1 MNPLG
6 FVREL
11 VEATGRQMARK
22 GINSAQELA
31 EQIMPVAIQTGDP
44 VLVDTITGGLR
55 NLGAK
60 VPSLPG
66 PGLLGIPNT
75 PPARQL
81 RQAPVPAFG
90 PGAARQAPTTG
101 GAPGVRGVSP
111 LAQNRPP
118 APLPEAPTPPVRYP
132 EPARGETARQITM
145 LKPGEGEV
153 GSMGTRLTYR
163 PGVEGVSG
171 RLGSTTY
178 GQGTEIGAPSAYPRM
193 YVGPSA
199 QDQMRL
205 SSQLNRGPSTA
216 EMPGT
221 PLFGTRGGNQYVAP
235 RPAFGPGATG
245 EALDGIVDLAF
256 GGSRGGGGA
265 LGRVVQ
271 DGPGGALVRSAAGEV
286 VDELMIDPVYVR
298 EIMDKIPE
306 LRGISNA
313 AGGVQT
319 GDLGAIMSNPALRAL
334 LGAGG
339 LTALAFGV
347 GSMDAPDR
355 TGETT
360 AGTPPP
366 RLPELVPGVPLIRD
380 NDGSVPGVAPGSP
393 LSGGAPGSALANGAT
408 TGGDQINSSLREA
421 VAQGSPAAAA
431 VLRATE
437 PMSPERYSNIAD
449 YYAAREA
456 FARSEGPRR
465 ELMKYMEG
473 QSSTIG
479 SELSAWAQ
487 ANPGL
492 AYEYQRRQLANPM
505 ANQQSAEVGQGIA
518 PSTAMG
524 TETDANAIGAAEANA
539 QAGVNP
545 TQGANDIANTLQ
557 MQVNSTL
564 ERIPAYAQ
572 RMNWRQRAASGYPGL
587 AAGAPIQYN
596 N

>member
-1 MNPLG
+1 MSLFG
-6 FVREL
+6 IGKEL
-11 VEATGRQMARK
+11 AEAAARQLTRTGIK
-22 GINSAQELA
+22 SAQELA
-31 EQIMPVAIQTGDP
+31 EKVMPAVYQSGDRVLIENTTGA
-44 VLVDTITGGLR
+44 LR

-66 PGLLGIPNT
+66 PGLTGTRNVPT
-75 PPARQL
+75 ARQL
-81 RQAPVPAFG
+81 GQAPVPAFG
-90 PGAARQAPTTG
+90 PGATRPAPTTG

-118 APLPEAPTPPVRYP
+118 APLPEAPTPSVRYP
-132 EPARGETARQITM
+132 EPTPGETARQVTA
-145 LKPGEGEV
+145 LQPGTGEV
-153 GSMGTRLTYR
+153 GSMGSRLTF
-163 PGVEGVSG
+163 PAGTQGIEGTKIG
-171 RLGSTTY
+171 GKTY
-178 GQGTEIGAPSAYPRM
+178 G
-193 YVGPSA
+193 
-199 QDQMRL
+199 
-205 SSQLNRGPSTA
+205 STA
-216 EMPGT
+216 EVGASSNYPRAGQSLAEFMEQRLSQRPELAGT
-221 PLFGTRGGNQYVAP
+221 PLFRGGSLSEYVAP
-235 RPAFGPGATG
+235 VPAF
-245 EALDGIVDLAF
+245 
-256 GGSRGGGGA
+256 RGGQGVPGGA
-265 LGRVVQ
+265 AVRQG
-271 DGPGGALVRSAAGEV
+271 GPGGALVRSAAGEV

-298 EIMDKIPE
+298 EIMDKVPE

-334 LGAGG
+334 VGAGG
-339 LTALAFGV
+339 LGALAFGV
-347 GSMDAPDR
+347 GSMDVPDR
-355 TGETT
+355 TGETS
-360 AGTPPP
+360 AGTPPG
-366 RLPELVPGVPLIRD
+366 LPELVPGAPLIRD
-380 NDGSVPGVAPGSP
+380 NDGSVPGVAPGSILP
-393 LSGGAPGSALANGAT
+393 GGAPGSALPTGAT
-408 TGGDQINSSLREA
+408 TGGAQIGSSVREA
-421 VAQGSPAAAA
+421 IAQGSPAAAA

-518 PSTAMG
+518 PSTAVG

-545 TQGANDIANTLQ
+545 TQGSMDMADTLR
-557 MQVNSTL
+557 MQVNPTL

>member
-1 MNPLG
+1 MSLVKNLVRLG
-6 FVREL
+6 RL
-11 VEATGRQMARK
+11 
-22 GINSAQELA
+22 GINSADDLA
-31 EQIMPVAIQTGDP
+31 RQIMPAVMQTGDS
-44 VLVDTITGGLR
+44 VLIETATRGLR
-55 NLGAK
+55 KMGAN
-60 VPSLPG
+60 VPSQPG
-66 PGLLGIPNT
+66 AGLLGTLNVPT
-75 PPARQL
+75 SRQL
-81 RQAPVPAFG
+81 GQAPKPAFG
-90 PGAARQAPTTG
+90 PGATRPAPTTG
-101 GAPGVRGVSP
+101 GAPGVPGVPS

-132 EPARGETARQITM
+132 EPARRETARQITM
-145 LKPGEGEV
+145 LKPDDGDV
-153 GSMGTRLTYR
+153 GSMGSRLKYP
-163 PGVEGVSG
+163 PGTEGVSG

-178 GQGTEIGAPSAYPRM
+178 GQGTEIGASSAYPRM

-286 VDELMIDPVYVR
+286 VDELMINPVYVR

-347 GSMDAPDR
+347 NSMDAPDR

-492 AYEYQRRQLANPM
+492 AYEYQRRQLANQM
-505 ANQQSAEVGQGIA
+505 ADQQSAEVGKGFKA
-518 PSTAMG
+518 STAVG
-524 TETDANAIGAAEANA
+524 TETGANAIGAAEANS
-539 QAGVNP
+539 QAEVNP
-545 TQGANDIANTLQ
+545 TQGSIDMADTLR
-557 MQVNSTL
+557 MQVNPTL

>member
-1 MNPLG
+1 MSVFG
-6 FVREL
+6 IGKEL
-11 VEATGRQMARK
+11 AEAAARQLARTGIK
-22 GINSAQELA
+22 SAQELA
-31 EQIMPVAIQTGDP
+31 EKVMPTVYQSGDRVLIENTTGA
-44 VLVDTITGGLR
+44 LR

-66 PGLLGIPNT
+66 PGLMGTPNVPT
-75 PPARQL
+75 ARQL
-81 RQAPVPAFG
+81 GQAPKPAWENVREIPAGARVTNELLPQPYQG
-90 PGAARQAPTTG
+90 PRPAGRFEEPRPNVRFPGPSSPT
-101 GAPGVRGVSP
+101 
-111 LAQNRPP
+111 
-118 APLPEAPTPPVRYP
+118 
-132 EPARGETARQITM
+132 ETARQVTA
-145 LKPGEGEV
+145 LQPGPGEV
-153 GSMGTRLTYR
+153 GSMGSRLTFPAGTQGIGGTR
-163 PGVEGVSG
+163 IGGK
-171 RLGSTTY
+171 TY
-178 GQGTEIGAPSAYPRM
+178 G
-193 YVGPSA
+193 
-199 QDQMRL
+199 
-205 SSQLNRGPSTA
+205 STA
-216 EMPGT
+216 EVGAASNYPRAGQSLAEFMEQRLSQRPELAGT
-221 PLFGTRGGNQYVAP
+221 PLFRGGSLSEYVAP
-235 RPAFGPGATG
+235 VPAF
-245 EALDGIVDLAF
+245 
-256 GGSRGGGGA
+256 RGGQGVPGGA
-265 LGRVVQ
+265 AVSQG
-271 DGPGGALVRSAAGEV
+271 GPGGALVRSAAGEV

-334 LGAGG
+334 VGAGG
-339 LTALAFGV
+339 LSALAFGV
-347 GSMDAPDR
+347 DSMGPDR
-355 TGETT
+355 TGDTT
-360 AGTPPP
+360 AGTPPG
-366 RLPELVPGVPLIRD
+366 LPELAPGVPLIRD
-380 NDGSVPGVAPGSP
+380 NDGSVPGVAPGSV
-393 LSGGAPGSALANGAT
+393 LSGPTPGSALPTGAT
-408 TGGDQINSSLREA
+408 TGGAQIDSSVREA
-421 VAQGSPAAAA
+421 IAQGSPAAAA

-505 ANQQSAEVGQGIA
+505 ANQQSAEVGQGIT
-518 PSTAMG
+518 PSTAVG
-524 TETDANAIGAAEANA
+524 TETPANAIGAAEANA

-545 TQGANDIANTLQ
+545 TQGSMDMADTLR
-557 MQVNSTL
+557 MQVNPTL